1 MDVLFYIFFFNLFSD
16 QSIYANK
23 VVLCA
28 RCSVMA
34 VMFGGKFLESDQ
46 STLAEV
52 KYIVFKWSYCY
63 LLRYKNSN
71 LVEQELLTLPEHM
84 SSHPPSGF

>member
-1 MDVLFYIFFFNLFSD
+1 MDVLIYNFFYLLSD

-52 KYIVFKWSYCY
+52 KYIVF
-63 LLRYKNSN
+63 
-71 LVEQELLTLPEHM
+71 
-84 SSHPPSGF
+84 

>member
-1 MDVLFYIFFFNLFSD
+1 MITTTGHFIVTRESNVVNKFKGVHGYTFLYIFFNLLSD

-52 KYIVFKWSYCY
+52 KYIVF
-63 LLRYKNSN
+63 
-71 LVEQELLTLPEHM
+71 
-84 SSHPPSGF
+84 

>member
-1 MDVLFYIFFFNLFSD
+1 MDVLIYNFLYLLSD

-34 VMFGGKFLESDQ
+34 VMFGGKFLESEQ
-46 STLAEV
+46 STLTEV
-52 KYIVFKWSYCY
+52 KYIVF
-63 LLRYKNSN
+63 
-71 LVEQELLTLPEHM
+71 
-84 SSHPPSGF
+84 

>member
-1 MDVLFYIFFFNLFSD
+1 MYFFIYIYFYLLSD
-16 QSIYANK
+16 ESIYANK

-34 VMFGGKFLESDQ
+34 VMFVGKFLESDQ

-52 KYIVFKWSYCY
+52 KYIVFK
-63 LLRYKNSN
+63 
-71 LVEQELLTLPEHM
+71 
-84 SSHPPSGF
+84 